1 MVPGVAMGR
10 VHLKFRETSVL
21 SDRVLEAED
30 IPQELELFQEA
41 VRQAKTEL
49 LTDRTQVA
57 KTVGELEATIFD
69 THLAILDDQSL
80 IGKISHQI
88 SNDRRPVEVVN
99 LGHC

>member
-1 MVPGVAMGR
+1 MSNKSRYTRRKHQFKGIPVVPGVAMGR

-57 KTVGELEATIFD
+57 KTVGELEATI
-69 THLAILDDQSL
+69 L
-80 IGKISHQI
+80 IPI
-88 SNDRRPVEVVN
+88 
-99 LGHC
+99 